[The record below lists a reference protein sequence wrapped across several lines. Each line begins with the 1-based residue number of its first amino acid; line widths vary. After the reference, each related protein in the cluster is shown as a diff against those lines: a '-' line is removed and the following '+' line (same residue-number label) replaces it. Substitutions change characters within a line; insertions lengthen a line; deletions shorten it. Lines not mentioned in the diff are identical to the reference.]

1 MTLQAFYKS
10 DFLTIDIGY
19 RYIKVIQIRKKKNN
33 DITIINYGIG
43 DTPKGCIKNGDITD
57 KEKVILE
64 IKRII
69 SQKGIVGKEAK
80 ILISGT
86 SIITRIMI
94 IDKVPESELDKKAWD
109 EINESLPINLEE
121 HSVDYKVIGIVNEG
135 GKEKLKLFVTA
146 VAKKIIN
153 NYVEIL
159 QSLGLKP
166 LAVDTPANSV
176 SKFFQKEIV
185 DPKLDIFTRKNKTLN
200 LNSNAFA
207 VMDLGSE
214 TTIVNVLNN
223 KAPEFNRVL
232 SLGSSNIDRVI
243 TENLEIDRT
252 LTEKAEGYKR
262 TYGIVRKQ
270 DMNNDLEWQC
280 SEAARSVLD
289 EIMKQTKVCL
299 KFYKD
304 RCAGE
309 QISKMYLIG
318 GGSSMKGLLD
328 YFEDNL
334 DVPVYNAK
342 MLHFTG
348 MDFARGLNLD
358 NVNYLINA
366 AGIAL

>member
-1 MTLQAFYKS
+1 MLQSFYKS

-43 DTPKGCIKNGDITD
+43 DTPKGCIKNGDIID
-57 KEKVILE
+57 KEKVTAE
-64 IKRII
+64 IKKII
-69 SQKGIVGKEAK
+69 LQKGIYGKEAK

-86 SIITRIMI
+86 SIITRILLI
-94 IDKVPESELDKKAWD
+94 DEVPEAEIDKHAWEEIKAY
-109 EINESLPINLEE
+109 LPINFSE
-121 HSVDYKVIGIVNEG
+121 HTVDYKVLGVVNVG
-135 GKEKLKLFVTA
+135 TQKKLKLFVTA
-146 VAKKIIN
+146 VAKKIIS
-153 NYVEIL
+153 NYVDIL

-176 SKFFQKEIV
+176 SKFFLKEIE
-185 DPKLDIFTRKNKTLN
+185 DPETELWKMRNKTRKVNR
-200 LNSNAFA
+200 NAFA

-223 KAPEFNRVL
+223 KTPEFNRVL

-243 TENLEIDRT
+243 TESLDIDQN
-252 LTEKAEGYKR
+252 EKAEAFKR
-262 TYGIVRKQ
+262 TYGIVRKK
-270 DMNNDLEWQC
+270 DVNNDLEWQC

-289 EIMKQTKVCL
+289 EIMKQTKLCL

-304 RCAGE
+304 RCAGV
-309 QISKMYLIG
+309 QISKVYLIG
-318 GGSSMKGLLD
+318 GGSGMKGLLD
-328 YFEDNL
+328 YFEENL

-342 MLHFTG
+342 MLHIKG
-348 MDFARGLNLD
+348 MDFARGLNLE